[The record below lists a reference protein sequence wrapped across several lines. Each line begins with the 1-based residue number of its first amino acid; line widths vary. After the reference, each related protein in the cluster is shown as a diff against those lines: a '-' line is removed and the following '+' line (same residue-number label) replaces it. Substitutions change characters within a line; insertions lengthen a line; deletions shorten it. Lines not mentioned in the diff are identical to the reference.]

1 MQGQNQGIFA
11 QAPRPASIAQGFPQQ
26 QSNPFFAQT
35 QSQPTQGHMPFAQT
49 QPGAATSNPFFATSR
64 SQHAGL
70 GAASLAAPV
79 RAEVT
84 AASLSAVNA
93 TAALAPSKVQDLD
106 LGLELG
112 MPEPTPVVAPPLPP
126 STAAGTGATTSVDDS
141 QDLQVAVAAILAS
154 CPLAKMP
161 ETPPSE
167 DPYALMRG
175 AADHKLAMVAGRLP
189 AVPPEKSPGAS
200 SLPQRA
206 GQLGNNSVG
215 QGQGIVGNPFFVGN
229 RQ

>member
-1 MQGQNQGIFA
+1 M
-11 QAPRPASIAQGFPQQ
+11 
-26 QSNPFFAQT
+26 
-35 QSQPTQGHMPFAQT
+35 
-49 QPGAATSNPFFATSR
+49 
-64 SQHAGL
+64 
-70 GAASLAAPV
+70 

-112 MPEPTPVVAPPLPP
+112 MPEPAPTATPVVAPPLPP
-126 STAAGTGATTSVDDS
+126 STAAGAGATTSGDDS
-141 QDLQVAVAAILAS
+141 QDLQVALAAILAC

-161 ETPPSE
+161 EAPPSE